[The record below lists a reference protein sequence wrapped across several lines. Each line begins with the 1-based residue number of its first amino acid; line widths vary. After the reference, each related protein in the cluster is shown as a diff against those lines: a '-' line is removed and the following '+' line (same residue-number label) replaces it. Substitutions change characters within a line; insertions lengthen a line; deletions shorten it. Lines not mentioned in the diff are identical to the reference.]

1 MSANTRDIKR
11 RVKSVTNTRQITR
24 AMQLVA
30 TSKMKKAQK
39 RSQDANSYAQGA
51 FNILKHLTQHLARSH
66 FHPFWEQVSANAKTG
81 LILISADRG
90 FCGGLNINLF
100 NAVLPMIKD
109 HQHALDIVSV
119 GKKGRDFA
127 RRMGMPI
134 SADFSGIGDHF
145 TMNEV
150 TPIAHVATQ
159 GFLNQEYKEV
169 YIAYTDFVNTILQRP
184 VVRKLLP
191 IDVSTFEQIAETTS
205 VVETPPRG
213 VSSEERRVSSH
224 KDHSHKDVAG
234 VASKGTSL
242 QHSDYLFEP
251 SPEVVFEHLIPY
263 LIEVLVYKA
272 ILDSRASEHSARM
285 IAMKNATD
293 RAGEMIG
300 DLQLAYNQARQAN
313 ITREIAEIS
322 VGAMAT
328 V

>member
-1 MSANTRDIKR
+1 MPSNTRDIKR
-11 RVKSVTNTRQITR
+11 RIKSVTSTRQITR

-39 RSQDANSYAQGA
+39 RSQEANPYAQGV
-51 FNILKHLTQHLARSH
+51 FSILKHLTRHLAGSH
-66 FHPFWEQVSANAKTG
+66 VHPFWEQASANAKVG

-100 NAVLPMIKD
+100 NAIMPLIKT
-109 HQHALDIVSV
+109 HQHEMDIVSV

-145 TMNEV
+145 IMHEV

-159 GFLNQEYKEV
+159 GFLHQEYREV
-169 YIAYTDFVNTILQRP
+169 YIAYTDFVNTIVQRP

-191 IDVSTFEQIAETTS
+191 IDVTTFEQIAEVTS
-205 VVETPPRG
+205 SPSPNPPAGGGEGG
-213 VSSEERRVSSH
+213 VRSADKGREEVR
-224 KDHSHKDVAG
+224 A
-234 VASKGTSL
+234 
-242 QHSDYLFEP
+242 DYIFEP
-251 SPEVVFEHLIPY
+251 SPEVVFEQLIPY
-263 LIEVLVYKA
+263 LVEVLVYKA
-272 ILDSRASEHSARM
+272 LLDSRASEHSSRM
-285 IAMKNATD
+285 VAMKNATD

-300 DLQLAYNQARQAN
+300 DLQLAYNQARQAG

-322 VGAMAT
+322 AGAMAT
-328 V
+328 T

>member
-1 MSANTRDIKR
+1 MSSNTRDIKR
-11 RVKSVTNTRQITR
+11 RIKSVTNTRQITR

-39 RSQDANSYAQGA
+39 RSQEANPYAQGA
-51 FNILKHLTQHLARSH
+51 LNILNHLTQHLAGSH
-66 FHPFWEQVSANAKTG
+66 FHPFWEQSPVNAKVG

-100 NAVLPMIKD
+100 NAVLPLIKD
-109 HQHALDIVSV
+109 HPHDLDIVSV

-150 TPIAHVATQ
+150 TPIAHIATQ
-159 GFLNQEYKEV
+159 GFIKQEYREV

-191 IDVSTFEQIAETTS
+191 IDISIFEQIAE
-205 VVETPPRG
+205 
-213 VSSEERRVSSH
+213 
-224 KDHSHKDVAG
+224 
-234 VASKGTSL
+234 VASSPSPNIGEGGVRYDVRAGGTRA
-242 QHSDYLFEP
+242 DYIFEP
-251 SPEVVFEHLIPY
+251 SPETVFQHLIPY

-272 ILDSRASEHSARM
+272 LLDSRASEHSARM

-293 RAGEMIG
+293 RAGEMIS

-322 VGAMAT
+322 AGAMAT

>member
-39 RSQDANSYAQGA
+39 RSQDANPYAQGA

-66 FHPFWEQVSANAKTG
+66 FHPFWEQATANAKVG

-109 HQHALDIVSV
+109 YQHDLDIVSV
-119 GKKGRDFA
+119 GKK
-127 RRMGMPI
+127 RRMGMQI
-134 SADFSGIGDHF
+134 SADFSGLGDHF
-145 TMNEV
+145 TMDEV

-159 GFLNQEYKEV
+159 GFLNQEYREV

-191 IDVSTFEQIAETTS
+191 IDIAAFEQIAE
-205 VVETPPRG
+205 
-213 VSSEERRVSSH
+213 
-224 KDHSHKDVAG
+224 
-234 VASKGTSL
+234 VASSPSPL
-242 QHSDYLFEP
+242 QGEGGVRSDYIFEP
-251 SPEVVFEHLIPY
+251 SPEIVFENLIPY
-263 LIEVLVYKA
+263 LVEVSVYKA
-272 ILDSRASEHSARM
+272 LLDSRASEHSARM

-300 DLQLAYNQARQAN
+300 DLQLAYNYTN
-313 ITREIAEIS
+313 YWTS
-322 VGAMAT
+322 G
-328 V
+328 